1 MTTKEVDGDPIQP
14 GSRVCPREGA
24 GCRHRTPLLSSMGLL
39 FSVHTSAKVVYSFL
53 LMVGIASA
61 ATGYRKRRAT

>member
-1 MTTKEVDGDPIQP
+1 MTGLPAWAYIAVGILLA
-14 GSRVCPREGA
+14 V
-24 GCRHRTPLLSSMGLL
+24 LSSVGLL

-53 LMVGIASA
+53 LIVGIASA